1 VLATPKFFHF
11 HHTITSHGWYQLA
24 PFTYDAS
31 QGFLTRVHQLS
42 DGVAVR
48 VQMSASVDGLQV
60 VSDISLTPV
69 QTNELHEAVAR
80 MLCFDWDIDAL
91 YSALEAYPPYAWV
104 AQEWHGRLLVA
115 PTIWEDM
122 AKVLLTTN
130 TTWSQTIAMVK
141 RVCALGQACSAD
153 FAFPT
158 PQQIARLSLSE
169 FAEVAKIG
177 YRAESL
183 YGLAQAICGG
193 LDVESW
199 RSLSSE
205 ALYKNIRAQKGF
217 GDYATSTL
225 LRHLGHFD
233 RIAIDSVCRAT
244 YKRVTQ
250 RSEAPDKDI
259 REHYAQFANWQ
270 GMVMWLDV
278 IR

>member
-31 QGFLTRVHQLS
+31 QGILTRVHQLS
-42 DGVAVR
+42 DGVGVK
-48 VQMSASVDGLQV
+48 VQLFGQTDGLRVTVDQP
-60 VSDISLTPV
+60 LNFA
-69 QTNELHEAVAR
+69 QTTELHAAIAT

-91 YSALEAYPPYAWV
+91 YSALEAHPQYAWV
-104 AQEWHGRLLVA
+104 AQDWHGRLLVA
-115 PTIWEDM
+115 PTVWEDM

-141 RVCALGQACSAD
+141 RLCALGQASGAD

-158 PQQIARLSLSE
+158 PQHIASLSLSE
-169 FAEVAKIG
+169 FAESAKIG

-183 YGLAQAICGG
+183 YGLTHAICGG
-193 LDVESW
+193 MNVESW
-199 RSLSSE
+199 RSLPSE